1 MKAMKYS
8 LLLVSALLC
17 FSMNGAV
24 NADGFQADNNDAC
37 TSIMVGRLAS
47 SDGSVM
53 TSHTCD
59 SWYRTWMQPV
69 APKDYPNDT
78 VMTVYE

>member
-37 TSIMVGRLAS
+37 TSIIGKGRRQEL
-47 SDGSVM
+47 
-53 TSHTCD
+53 CR
-59 SWYRTWMQPV
+59 WRL
-69 APKDYPNDT
+69 
-78 VMTVYE
+78 

>member
-24 NADGFQADNNDAC
+24 NADGFQADNMMPARALWWGVLLLP
-37 TSIMVGRLAS
+37 MVR
-47 SDGSVM
+47 
-53 TSHTCD
+53 
-59 SWYRTWMQPV
+59 
-69 APKDYPNDT
+69 
-78 VMTVYE
+78 